1 MHFVIADDH
10 PLSLLGTQVLIES
23 LGYVVLGVYKDGEA
37 AWNSI
42 KRLKPEFV
50 ILDISMPKLD
60 GLEVSERIRIHQ
72 LSTKVILLTSHK
84 EKSVFDYAKELNVNA
99 YLLKQYALEEL
110 QNCIK
115 HLLVNDYYLSP
126 KIKFDLEEDVNYR
139 KNKVLNQLS
148 FSERKVFELIIEQKT
163 TNEIANL
170 LFLSDKTIEAHRSSM
185 IRKLGIESERNALL
199 KYAAQF
205 KNSQTNKDLKS

>member
-23 LGYVVLGVYKDGEA
+23 LGYVVLEVCKDGEM

-42 KRLKPEFV
+42 KRLKPDFV
-50 ILDISMPKLD
+50 ILDISMPKLN
-60 GLEVSERIRIHQ
+60 GLEISEKIRVHQ
-72 LSTKVILLTSHK
+72 LSTKIILLTSHK
-84 EKSVFDYAKELNVNA
+84 EKSVFDYAKELDVNA

-110 QNCIK
+110 KNCIK
-115 HLLVNDYYLSP
+115 HLLTNDYYKSSR
-126 KIKFDLEEDVNYR
+126 IKFDLEEDVNYK
-139 KNKVLNQLS
+139 KNKVLSQLS
-148 FSERKVFELIIEQKT
+148 FIERKVFELIIEQKT
-163 TNEIANL
+163 TKEIANL
-170 LFLSDKTIEAHRSSM
+170 LFLSEKTIEAHRSAI

-205 KNSQTNKDLKS
+205 KNSLDRNDL

>member
-23 LGYVVLGVYKDGEA
+23 LGYVVLEVCNDGEK

-42 KRLKPEFV
+42 KRLKPDFV
-50 ILDISMPKLD
+50 ILDISMPKLN
-60 GLEVSERIRIHQ
+60 GLEISEKIRVHQ
-72 LSTKVILLTSHK
+72 LSTKIILLTSHK
-84 EKSVFDYAKELNVNA
+84 EKSVFDYAKELDVNA

-110 QNCIK
+110 KNCIK
-115 HLLVNDYYLSP
+115 HLLTNDYYQSP
-126 KIKFDLEEDVNYR
+126 RIKFDLEEDINYK
-139 KNKVLNQLS
+139 KNKVLSQLS
-148 FSERKVFELIIEQKT
+148 FIERKVFELIIEQKT
-163 TNEIANL
+163 TKEIANL
-170 LFLSDKTIEAHRSSM
+170 LFLSEKTIEAHRSAI

-205 KNSQTNKDLKS
+205 KNSLDRNDL

>member
-23 LGYVVLGVYKDGEA
+23 LGYVVLEVCNDGEK

-42 KRLKPEFV
+42 KRLKPDFV
-50 ILDISMPKLD
+50 ILDISMPKLN
-60 GLEVSERIRIHQ
+60 GLEISEKIRVHQ
-72 LSTKVILLTSHK
+72 LSTKIILLTSHK
-84 EKSVFDYAKELNVNA
+84 EKSVFDYAKELDVNA

-110 QNCIK
+110 KNCIK
-115 HLLVNDYYLSP
+115 HLLTNDYYQSP
-126 KIKFDLEEDVNYR
+126 RIKFDLEEDINYK
-139 KNKVLNQLS
+139 KNKVLSQLS

-163 TNEIANL
+163 TKEIANL
-170 LFLSDKTIEAHRSSM
+170 LFLSEKTIEAHRSAI

-205 KNSQTNKDLKS
+205 KNSLDRNDL

>member
-23 LGYVVLGVYKDGEA
+23 LGYVVLEVCKDGEM

-42 KRLKPEFV
+42 KRLKPDFV
-50 ILDISMPKLD
+50 ILDISMPKLN
-60 GLEVSERIRIHQ
+60 GLEISEKIRVHQ
-72 LSTKVILLTSHK
+72 LSTKIILLTSHK
-84 EKSVFDYAKELNVNA
+84 EKSVFDYAKELDVNA

-110 QNCIK
+110 KNCIK
-115 HLLVNDYYLSP
+115 HLLTNDYYQSP
-126 KIKFDLEEDVNYR
+126 RIKFDLEEDINYK
-139 KNKVLNQLS
+139 KNKVLSQLS

-163 TNEIANL
+163 TKEIANL
-170 LFLSDKTIEAHRSSM
+170 LFLSEKTIETHRSAI

-205 KNSQTNKDLKS
+205 KNSIDRNDL

>member
-23 LGYVVLGVYKDGEA
+23 LGYVVLEVCKDGEM

-42 KRLKPEFV
+42 KRLKPDFV
-50 ILDISMPKLD
+50 ILDISMPKLN
-60 GLEVSERIRIHQ
+60 GLEISEKIRVHQ
-72 LSTKVILLTSHK
+72 LSTKIILLTSHK
-84 EKSVFDYAKELNVNA
+84 EKSVFDYAKELDVNA

-110 QNCIK
+110 KNCIK
-115 HLLVNDYYLSP
+115 HLLTNDYYQSP
-126 KIKFDLEEDVNYR
+126 RIKFDLEEDVNYK
-139 KNKVLNQLS
+139 KNKVLSQLS
-148 FSERKVFELIIEQKT
+148 FIERKVFELIIEQKT
-163 TNEIANL
+163 TKEIANL
-170 LFLSDKTIEAHRSSM
+170 LFLSEKTIEAHRSAI

-205 KNSQTNKDLKS
+205 KNSLDSNDL

>member
-23 LGYVVLGVYKDGEA
+23 LGYVVLEVCKDGEM

-42 KRLKPEFV
+42 KRLKPDFV
-50 ILDISMPKLD
+50 ILDISMPKLN
-60 GLEVSERIRIHQ
+60 GLEISEKIRVHQ
-72 LSTKVILLTSHK
+72 LSTKIILLTSHK
-84 EKSVFDYAKELNVNA
+84 EKSVFDYAKELDVNA

-110 QNCIK
+110 KNCIK
-115 HLLVNDYYLSP
+115 HLLTNDYYQSP
-126 KIKFDLEEDVNYR
+126 RIKFDLEEDINYK
-139 KNKVLNQLS
+139 KNKVLSQLS

-163 TNEIANL
+163 TKEIANL
-170 LFLSDKTIEAHRSSM
+170 LFLSEKTIEAHRSAI

-205 KNSQTNKDLKS
+205 KNSIDRNDL

>member
-23 LGYVVLGVYKDGEA
+23 LGYVVLEVCKDGEM

-42 KRLKPEFV
+42 KRLKPDFV
-50 ILDISMPKLD
+50 ILDISMPKLN
-60 GLEVSERIRIHQ
+60 GLEISEKIRVHQ
-72 LSTKVILLTSHK
+72 LPTKIILLTSHK
-84 EKSVFDYAKELNVNA
+84 EKSVFDYAKELDVNA

-110 QNCIK
+110 KNCIK
-115 HLLVNDYYLSP
+115 HLLTNDYYQSP
-126 KIKFDLEEDVNYR
+126 RIKFDLEEDINYK
-139 KNKVLNQLS
+139 KNKVLSQLS

-163 TNEIANL
+163 TKEIANL
-170 LFLSDKTIEAHRSSM
+170 LFLSEKTIETHRSAI

-205 KNSQTNKDLKS
+205 KNSLDRNDL

>member
-23 LGYVVLGVYKDGEA
+23 LGYVVLEVCKDGEM

-50 ILDISMPKLD
+50 ILDISMPKLN
-60 GLEVSERIRIHQ
+60 GLEISEKIRVHQ
-72 LSTKVILLTSHK
+72 LSTKIILLTSHK
-84 EKSVFDYAKELNVNA
+84 EKSVFDYAKELDVNA

-110 QNCIK
+110 KNCIK
-115 HLLVNDYYLSP
+115 HLLTNDYYQSP
-126 KIKFDLEEDVNYR
+126 RIKFDLEEDINYK
-139 KNKVLNQLS
+139 KNKVLSQLS

-163 TNEIANL
+163 TKEIANL
-170 LFLSDKTIEAHRSSM
+170 LFLSEKTIETHRSAI

-205 KNSQTNKDLKS
+205 KNSLDRNDL

>member
-23 LGYVVLGVYKDGEA
+23 LGYVVLEVCKDGEM

-42 KRLKPEFV
+42 KRLKPDFV
-50 ILDISMPKLD
+50 ILDISMPKLN
-60 GLEVSERIRIHQ
+60 GLEISEKIRVHQ
-72 LSTKVILLTSHK
+72 LSTKIILLTSHK
-84 EKSVFDYAKELNVNA
+84 EKSVFDYAKELDVNA

-110 QNCIK
+110 KNCIK
-115 HLLVNDYYLSP
+115 HLLTNDYYQNP
-126 KIKFDLEEDVNYR
+126 RIKFDLEEDINYK
-139 KNKVLNQLS
+139 KNKVLSQLS

-163 TNEIANL
+163 TKEIANL
-170 LFLSDKTIEAHRSSM
+170 LFLSEKTIETHRSAI

-205 KNSQTNKDLKS
+205 KNSLDRNDL

>member
-23 LGYVVLGVYKDGEA
+23 LGYVVLEVCKDGEM

-50 ILDISMPKLD
+50 ILDISMPKLN
-60 GLEVSERIRIHQ
+60 GLEISEKIRVHQ
-72 LSTKVILLTSHK
+72 LSTKIILLTSHK
-84 EKSVFDYAKELNVNA
+84 EKSVFDYAKELDVNA

-110 QNCIK
+110 KNCIK
-115 HLLVNDYYLSP
+115 HLLTNDYYQSP
-126 KIKFDLEEDVNYR
+126 RIKFDLEEDINYK
-139 KNKVLNQLS
+139 KNKVLSQLS

-163 TNEIANL
+163 TKEIANL
-170 LFLSDKTIEAHRSSM
+170 LFLSEKTIETHRSAI

-205 KNSQTNKDLKS
+205 KNSLGRNDL

>member
-23 LGYVVLGVYKDGEA
+23 LGYVVLEVCKDGEM

-42 KRLKPEFV
+42 KRLKPDFV
-50 ILDISMPKLD
+50 ILDISMPKLN
-60 GLEVSERIRIHQ
+60 GLEISEKIRVHQ
-72 LSTKVILLTSHK
+72 LSTKIILLTSHK
-84 EKSVFDYAKELNVNA
+84 EKSVFDYAKELDVNA

-110 QNCIK
+110 KNCIK
-115 HLLVNDYYLSP
+115 HLLTNDYYKSSR
-126 KIKFDLEEDVNYR
+126 IKFDLEEDINYK
-139 KNKVLNQLS
+139 KNKVLSQLS
-148 FSERKVFELIIEQKT
+148 FIERKVFELIIEQKT
-163 TNEIANL
+163 TKEIANL
-170 LFLSDKTIEAHRSSM
+170 LFLSEKTIEAHRSAI

-205 KNSQTNKDLKS
+205 KNSLDRNDL

>member
-23 LGYVVLGVYKDGEA
+23 LGYVVLEVCKDGEM

-42 KRLKPEFV
+42 KRLKPDFV
-50 ILDISMPKLD
+50 ILDISMPKLN
-60 GLEVSERIRIHQ
+60 GLEISEKIRVHQ
-72 LSTKVILLTSHK
+72 LSTKIILLTSHK
-84 EKSVFDYAKELNVNA
+84 EKSVFDYAKELDVNA

-110 QNCIK
+110 KNCIK
-115 HLLVNDYYLSP
+115 HLLTNDYYQSP
-126 KIKFDLEEDVNYR
+126 RIKFDLEEDINYK
-139 KNKVLNQLS
+139 KNKVLSQLS
-148 FSERKVFELIIEQKT
+148 FIERKVFELIIEQKT
-163 TNEIANL
+163 TKEIANL
-170 LFLSDKTIEAHRSSM
+170 LFLSEKTIETHRSAI

-205 KNSQTNKDLKS
+205 KNSLDRNDL

>member
-23 LGYVVLGVYKDGEA
+23 LGYVVLEVCKDGEI

-42 KRLKPEFV
+42 KRLKPDFV
-50 ILDISMPKLD
+50 ILDISMPKLN
-60 GLEVSERIRIHQ
+60 GLEISEKIRVHQ
-72 LSTKVILLTSHK
+72 LPTKIILLTSHK
-84 EKSVFDYAKELNVNA
+84 EKSVFDYAKELDVNA

-110 QNCIK
+110 KNCIK
-115 HLLVNDYYLSP
+115 HLLTNDYYKSSR
-126 KIKFDLEEDVNYR
+126 IKFDLEEDVNYK
-139 KNKVLNQLS
+139 KNKVLSQLS
-148 FSERKVFELIIEQKT
+148 FIERKVFELIIEQKT
-163 TNEIANL
+163 TKEIANL
-170 LFLSDKTIEAHRSSM
+170 LFLSEKTIETHRSAI

-205 KNSQTNKDLKS
+205 KNSLDRNDL